1 MARRYQARRTSTGR
15 SWPGVLVP
23 LVLFVVTLAAS
34 GELQRVSFG
43 PRTANTQF
51 PAASMP
57 TSTSAADSVGQD
69 EQRLD
74 LVAFEPRAVGDVT
87 TSSVQVLPAGN
98 VPDAPLQITAKITP
112 TTRTRWLR
120 STSDTTLWSGSDSA
134 AAAFTQAGRQRSR
147 IHC

>member
-1 MARRYQARRTSTGR
+1 M
-15 SWPGVLVP
+15 
-23 LVLFVVTLAAS
+23 TLAAS

-57 TSTSAADSVGQD
+57 TSTSPADSVGQD

-120 STSDTTLWSGSDSA
+120 STSDTTLWSGSDLA
-134 AAAFTQAGRQRSR
+134 AAAFTEVPGGSFFRATGPDVDGRVPVYYVGDG
-147 IHC
+147 